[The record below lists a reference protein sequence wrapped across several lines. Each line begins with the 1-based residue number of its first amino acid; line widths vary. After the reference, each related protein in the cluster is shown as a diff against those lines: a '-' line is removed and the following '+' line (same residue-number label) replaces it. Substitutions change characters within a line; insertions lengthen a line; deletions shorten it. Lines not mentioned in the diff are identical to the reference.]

1 MVARALPTPLE
12 QLRIAVSQTL
22 ALVHAALDAA
32 DDRRL
37 SDARASIQKT
47 IAQLEEIEQRP
58 NLNREEIGLLREHVV
73 RLGGVLRTLNRI
85 K

>member
-1 MVARALPTPLE
+1 MVARAVPNPLE
-12 QLRIAVSQTL
+12 QLRVAVSQTL

-32 DDRRL
+32 DERRL
-37 SDARASIQKT
+37 VDARASIQKT

-58 NLNREEIGLLREHVV
+58 NLNREEIALLREHVV